1 MRSSPNT
8 SRGLK
13 PNSEHDP
20 PQLVSELLKASEVR
34 PALQKACAIVH
45 GKGKGMSLLQ
55 LVALVLERG
64 LPDEDARAKLLAVKL
79 ADTGN
84 TTTD

>member
-1 MRSSPNT
+1 MT
-8 SRGLK
+8 SQE
-13 PNSEHDP
+13 P
-20 PQLVSELLKASEVR
+20 LKASEVR

-45 GKGKGMSLLQ
+45 GVGKGMSLLQ

-64 LPDEDARAKLLAVKL
+64 LPDEDARALMLAAKL

>member
-1 MRSSPNT
+1 MTSPE
-8 SRGLK
+8 
-13 PNSEHDP
+13 PY
-20 PQLVSELLKASEVR
+20 LKASEVR
-34 PALQKACAIVH
+34 PALQKACAIAH
-45 GKGKGMSLLQ
+45 GCGKGMSLLQ

-64 LPDEDARAKLLAVKL
+64 LPDEDARGKLLAAKL

>member
-1 MRSSPNT
+1 MSSPET
-8 SRGLK
+8 
-13 PNSEHDP
+13 
-20 PQLVSELLKASEVR
+20 LKASEVR

-45 GKGKGMSLLQ
+45 GRGKGMSLLQ

-64 LPDEDARAKLLAVKL
+64 LPDEDARAKMLAAKL

>member
-1 MRSSPNT
+1 
-8 SRGLK
+8 
-13 PNSEHDP
+13 
-20 PQLVSELLKASEVR
+20 
-34 PALQKACAIVH
+34 
-45 GKGKGMSLLQ
+45 MSLLQ

-64 LPDEDARAKLLAVKL
+64 LPDEGARAKMLAAKL

>member
-1 MRSSPNT
+1 M
-8 SRGLK
+8 
-13 PNSEHDP
+13 NSQEP
-20 PQLVSELLKASEVR
+20 LKASEVR

-45 GKGKGMSLLQ
+45 GCGKGMSLLQ
-55 LVALVLERG
+55 LVALILERG
-64 LPDEDARAKLLAVKL
+64 LPDEDARAQMLAAKL